1 MGITVIK
8 YMVQFNML
16 AEAERIIE
24 LLESCN
30 GICSGN
36 PSTTNKSSGC
46 GCSKK

>member
-1 MGITVIK
+1 MGINVIK

-16 AEAERIIE
+16 AEAQRI
-24 LLESCN
+24 LEMLEGCN

-36 PSTTNKSSGC
+36 SSNTNKSSGC